1 MNTTWVHDLYDELLI
16 DLFLDQRPAAE
27 TDAFCTFIVKEL
39 GAGKLLDQGCGVGTI
54 AIPLA
59 ARGLSVVGVDLIAS
73 YTDEA
78 QRRATAAAVDA
89 RATFIAGDAASFVA
103 EGCDG
108 AYTVGT
114 CIGHGDDRQTRGIF
128 EAAATS
134 LRPGGLYLVEFLG
147 APGILRHFERHQILR
162 GTSRHG
168 PVTLLRTSEL
178 DLPRGLL
185 HKTWT
190 WLLPSG
196 EERVRRSSVR
206 LYFPHELVERLH
218 DAGFVTDAPS
228 MGVFGDLT
236 KRPLDSDDLRCL
248 ILAKKAG

>member
-1 MNTTWVHDLYDELLI
+1 MTAMETTWVHDLYDELLL
-16 DLFLDQRPAAE
+16 DLFLDQRPADE
-27 TDAFCTFIVKEL
+27 TDAFCTFIKNEL
-39 GAGKLLDQGCGVGTI
+39 GDGRLLDQGCGVGTI

-59 ARGLSVVGVDLIAS
+59 TQGRTVVGVDLIAS

-78 QRRATAAAVDA
+78 RRRATAAGVDA
-89 RATFIAGDAASFVA
+89 RATFVAEDAATFVT

-114 CIGHGDDRQTRGIF
+114 CIGHGDDRQTRAIF
-128 EAAATS
+128 AAAAAS
-134 LRPGGLYLVEFLG
+134 LRPGGRYVVEFLG
-147 APGILRHFERHQILR
+147 APGILRRFERHQILR

-190 WLLPSG
+190 WLLPGG
-196 EERVRRSSVR
+196 EERVRRSAVR
-206 LYFPHELVERLH
+206 LYFPHELVERLQ
-218 DAGFVTDAPS
+218 DAGFSVE
-228 MGVFGDLT
+228 GVFGDLS
-236 KRPLDSDDLRCL
+236 KRPLGVDDLRCL

>member
-1 MNTTWVHDLYDELLI
+1 METTWVHDLYDELLI
-16 DLFLDQRPAAE
+16 DLFLDQRPTDE
-27 TDAFCTFIVKEL
+27 TDAFCTFIQAEL
-39 GAGKLLDQGCGVGTI
+39 GGRRLLDQGCGVGTI

-78 QRRATAAAVDA
+78 QRRANAAGVGEA
-89 RATFIAGDAASFVA
+89 ATFLAADAASFVA
-103 EGCDG
+103 EDCDG

-114 CIGHGDDRQTRGIF
+114 CIGHGDDHQTRAIF
-128 EAAATS
+128 AAAAKS
-134 LRPGGLYLVEFLG
+134 LRPGGRYLVEFLG
-147 APGILRHFERHQILR
+147 APGILRRFERQQILR

-190 WLLPSG
+190 WLLPGG
-196 EERVRRSSVR
+196 EERVRKSAIR
-206 LYFPHELVERLH
+206 LYFPHELVERLQ
-218 DAGFVTDAPS
+218 DAGFGVDA
-228 MGVFGDLT
+228 VFGDLT
-236 KRPLDSDDLRCL
+236 KRPLGVDDLRCL